1 MIEYHINF
9 ENRFLANK
17 GVRAGMIFLEQYDEL
32 FPGMGFSS
40 MRDSLCS
47 SSYPGEAE
55 ILEYLRNGNVHIATA
70 ARLYDCFTQECIS
83 GYGCLVHMNDRKYSW
98 TTKVIYYIE
107 QYHLRLPYYIESD
120 ILQKAKR
127 NT

>member
-1 MIEYHINF
+1 
-9 ENRFLANK
+9 
-17 GVRAGMIFLEQYDEL
+17 
-32 FPGMGFSS
+32 
-40 MRDSLCS
+40 
-47 SSYPGEAE
+47 
-55 ILEYLRNGNVHIATA
+55 
-70 ARLYDCFTQECIS
+70 
-83 GYGCLVHMNDRKYSW
+83 MNDRKYSW